1 MKHIL
6 TLAALVFATSCFGQ
20 VPDYVPADGLVGWF
34 PCDSSLLDLTGTY
47 TADEVAFDGFV
58 EGAYG
63 NVNGALGFDGES
75 DFVRFN
81 GNPGFED
88 FSIGLWVKTELE
100 EHGPIVHVG
109 RDDGTEY
116 NGFSLGIGGESMN
129 TPGNFLKAHFSGVG
143 YFDVSSSVPYESW
156 QHVCLT
162 WGSQVLTFYV
172 QGELVGTV
180 STAST
185 FFTPSSK
192 LYFAAFSETIY
203 EKYGGAIDQIGLW
216 NRVLSPAEVSQLFAW
231 NTPVGCTEQ
240 LACNFDPDAALDDG
254 SCHFNCQFCDDGTVW
269 DEGVFKCVV
278 ANPSD
283 TDFDGC
289 VSMTDLLDLL
299 SVFGTCPGEEPE
311 EDPEMVEWSCGDP
324 VGYHG
329 YDYPTVLIGEQCWFA
344 ENLQATSYANGD
356 PLSVA
361 DNIED
366 WVGSL
371 DGMYETYGNPIWG
384 CQNLEFA
391 PFDVCNPDSS
401 LHYFGRL
408 YNWYAVNDS
417 RGLCPAGW
425 DVPSDSAFAAL
436 EVLLDVPEDEVFSL
450 GWRGIQAGKRLKS
463 NSTDHYPWNG
473 SNTTG
478 LSLVPSGT
486 VNSGFDTPFGGAGYD
501 VVLWTSTSYAVS
513 PPYAWFR
520 SFNSTYDSIHRN
532 AFYRHLGASVRCI
545 QDS

>member
-1 MKHIL
+1 MKHTL
-6 TLAALVFATSCFGQ
+6 TLAALVFATACFGQ
-20 VPDYVPADGLVGWF
+20 VPDYVPTEGLVGWF

-88 FSIGLWVKTELE
+88 FSIGLWVKTEFE

-116 NGFSLGIGGESMN
+116 NGFSLGIGGGSMN
-129 TPGNFLKAHFSGVG
+129 TPGNYLKAHFSGVG

-156 QHVCLT
+156 QHVCVT
-162 WGSQVLTFYV
+162 WGSQVMTFYV

-254 SCHFNCQFCDDGTVW
+254 SCHFNCHFCDDGTVW
-269 DEGVFKCVV
+269 DEDVFKCVV

-283 TDFDGC
+283 TNFDGC

-299 SVFGTCPGEEPE
+299 TVFGTCNEVP
-311 EDPEMVEWSCGDP
+311 WLCGDP
-324 VGYHG
+324 LEYQG
-329 YDYPTVLIGEQCWFA
+329 YDYETVQIGEQCWFA
-344 ENLQATSYANGD
+344 ENLRCVEYQNGD
-356 PLSVA
+356 GLDMEVETATWLSSSNGSTGVYGFGSIECDDGFAPLACDHSWSLEVYGRLYDWAAVA
-361 DNIED
+361 DNRGVCPNGWHVSSDVDWQQLELQLGIDED
-366 WVGSL
+366 DL
-371 DGMYETYGNPIWG
+371 DQCWYRGTNAISDQLKCSESWPSGNNITG
-384 CQNLEFA
+384 FSA
-391 PFDVCNPDSS
+391 K
-401 LHYFGRL
+401 
-408 YNWYAVNDS
+408 
-417 RGLCPAGW
+417 PAGRREATENNDLGYW
-425 DVPSDSAFAAL
+425 SAGSITNWWVTGS
-436 EVLLDVPEDEVFSL
+436 EE
-450 GWRGIQAGKRLKS
+450 KS
-463 NSTDHYPWNG
+463 NRAVHRSTQGVYRGCG
-473 SNTTG
+473 STPNYK
-478 LSLVPSGT
+478 SMFSIRCVR
-486 VNSGFDTPFGGAGYD
+486 DTE
-501 VVLWTSTSYAVS
+501 
-513 PPYAWFR
+513 
-520 SFNSTYDSIHRN
+520 
-532 AFYRHLGASVRCI
+532 
-545 QDS
+545 

>member
-1 MKHIL
+1 MKYIL
-6 TLAALVFATSCFGQ
+6 TLAASVIATSCFGQ
-20 VPDYVPADGLVGWF
+20 VPDYVPTEGLVGWF

-88 FSIGLWVKTELE
+88 FSIGLWVKTEFE

-156 QHVCLT
+156 QHVCVT
-162 WGSQVLTFYV
+162 WGSQVMTFYV

-269 DEGVFKCVV
+269 DEDVFKCVV

-283 TDFDGC
+283 TNFDGC

-299 SVFGTCPGEEPE
+299 TVFGTCNEIP
-311 EDPEMVEWSCGDP
+311 WSCGDSLE
-324 VGYHG
+324 YQG
-329 YDYPTVLIGEQCWFA
+329 YDYETVQIGEQCWFA
-344 ENLQATSYANGD
+344 ENLQGENYKNGD
-356 PLSVA
+356 AIPAGLSDDEWSTTSSGALAVYG
-361 DNIED
+361 E
-366 WVGSL
+366 GSSSCNTHSP
-371 DGMYETYGNPIWG
+371 DGDACDPSW
-384 CQNLEFA
+384 
-391 PFDVCNPDSS
+391 S
-401 LHYFGRL
+401 LVEYGRL
-408 YNWYAVNDS
+408 YNWYAVSDE
-417 RGLCPAGW
+417 RGLCPMGWHVPTDAEFSTMTDGLGGNEIAGNHMKTTFGW
-425 DVPSDSAFAAL
+425 D
-436 EVLLDVPEDEVFSL
+436 
-450 GWRGIQAGKRLKS
+450 GNGNGT
-463 NSTDHYPWNG
+463 NS
-473 SNTTG
+473 
-478 LSLVPSGT
+478 
-486 VNSGFDTPFGGAGYD
+486 SGFSGLPGGYRANNGDFTEAG
-501 VVLWTSTSYAVS
+501 SYGYWWSSS
-513 PPYAWFR
+513 PIASDAWGR
-520 SFNSTYDSIHRN
+520 YLPSANESV
-532 AFYRHLGASVRCI
+532 YRYQNELQDGFSVRCI
-545 QDS
+545 QDSE